1 MIIHRCDSCS
11 KEMSAWISITTKP
24 DAVNSYTNIS
34 DLLGCQSTME
44 LCKDCYLKMVEGI
57 GGHEKYA

>member
-1 MIIHRCDSCS
+1 MPN
-11 KEMSAWISITTKP
+11 WISITMKP

-44 LCKDCYLKMVEGI
+44 LCKDCYLKTLERI
-57 GGHEKYA
+57 GGHEKYV